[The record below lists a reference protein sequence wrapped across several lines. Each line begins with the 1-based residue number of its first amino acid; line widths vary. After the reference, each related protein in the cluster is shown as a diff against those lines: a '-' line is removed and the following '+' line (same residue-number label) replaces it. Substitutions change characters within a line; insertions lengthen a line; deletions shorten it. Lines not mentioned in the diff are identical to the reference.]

1 MKIGLIGAG
10 RLGLCLALLIED
22 AGYDVLASDVR
33 PDYVK
38 DLNDKKA
45 KSSEPD
51 VQQYLE
57 KASKIQFTTDN
68 IRVISECDIIFTLVA
83 TPSLDDGSYDVSAVW
98 KVVDDFKTASKDV
111 EVFNKSLVIGCTTNP
126 GDCDE
131 IREHL
136 NVDPDTFECP
146 HEIDLNRKALT
157 RHLTFSQGHRTCPGN
172 GISRLE
178 QNIAWNCLM
187 DRIEKFDYTS
197 ETKIEYQ
204 PGIMLGTLE
213 LLLNFKRK

>member
-51 VQQYLE
+51 VQHYLE

-68 IRVISECDIIFTLVA
+68 IRVISE
-83 TPSLDDGSYDVSAVW
+83 
-98 KVVDDFKTASKDV
+98 
-111 EVFNKSLVIGCTTNP
+111 
-126 GDCDE
+126 
-131 IREHL
+131 
-136 NVDPDTFECP
+136 
-146 HEIDLNRKALT
+146 
-157 RHLTFSQGHRTCPGN
+157 
-172 GISRLE
+172 
-178 QNIAWNCLM
+178 
-187 DRIEKFDYTS
+187 
-197 ETKIEYQ
+197 
-204 PGIMLGTLE
+204 
-213 LLLNFKRK
+213 